1 MAFGTFFAYLQWLKN
16 DIMNRGKIVIYSQQ
30 QHLSALVAEI
40 IGGNEGQVIC
50 CTSYRQMIN
59 TCNRESPSLVI
70 ILSTTPFMNGSELV
84 SNIRATRRHRPL
96 IYVIT
101 WQQSEQAILSL
112 LECGADQYMT
122 FPVCMSRL
130 RYKAMEHTQY
140 EWNRF
145 S

>member
-1 MAFGTFFAYLQWLKN
+1 MAQKK
-16 DIMNRGKIVIYSQQ
+16 IMNRGKIVIYSKQPR
-30 QHLSALVAEI
+30 LSALVAEI
-40 IGGNEGQVIC
+40 IGGDEEQIIC
-50 CTSYRQMIN
+50 CTSHRQMIN
-59 TCNRESPSLVI
+59 ICNRESPSLVI
-70 ILSTTPFMNGSELV
+70 ILSTTPFVNGSELIG
-84 SNIRATRRHRPL
+84 NIRATRRHRPL

-130 RYKAMEHTQY
+130 RYKVMEHTQY
-140 EWNRF
+140 GWNHF